1 MVAVT
6 IARGSNGGRSS
17 VDKTD
22 KVPVFTELTAQCL
35 KAHAQ
40 PRTTADCD
48 DARLLLHWVHRIG
61 QSWEG

>member
-1 MVAVT
+1 MVAVIT
-6 IARGSNGGRSS
+6 ARDSNGGRSS

-22 KVPVFTELTAQCL
+22 MVPVFTGLTAQGL
-35 KAHAQ
+35 KACAQ

-48 DARLLLHWVHRIG
+48 DARLLFHWVHQIG